1 MSKVEELIKAHGL
14 IPHPEGGY
22 YKETYRSKEVTQTSR
37 GERPVSTG
45 IFYLLSKGQ
54 KSRLHRIKS
63 DEMWHFYGGDSLVV
77 FEKNEDG
84 THKETILGSNLSLG
98 QKVQYTVPAGVW
110 FGAYL
115 PEDSEFAFV
124 GCTVS
129 PGFDFQDF
137 ELHLPN

>member
-1 MSKVEELIKAHGL
+1 MFKVEELIKAYDL
-14 IPHPEGGY
+14 IPHPEGGF

-77 FEKNEDG
+77 FEKNDDG
-84 THKETILGSNLSLG
+84 TTKETILGTNLSLG
-98 QKVQYTVPAGVW
+98 QKVQYTVAAGVW

-115 PEDSEFAFV
+115 PEGSEFAFV

-137 ELHLPN
+137 ELYV